1 MARKP
6 TGIEALEQ
14 ARHDLLGATSVE
26 QFRVAQAVI
35 LPLELGISLAR
46 TAELIGMTSGWV
58 ARARIRYIYLYNN
71 AEIPAPRGGRRN
83 NLLAPE
89 EEIDFVEAALRG
101 PTRDRSISDIQ
112 ALKSALEKRLGHDRF
127 ALSTAYNILNRVKRL
142 QDKSPKVSFSSRRY
156 LSY

>member
-46 TAELIGMTSGWV
+46 TAELIGMTPGWV

-71 AEIPAPRGGRRN
+71 VELPAARGGRHN
-83 NLLAPE
+83 NLLAPD

-112 ALKSALEKRLGHDRF
+112 ALKSALEKRLRRHI
-127 ALSTAYNILNRVKRL
+127 ALSTAYNILNRAKRV
-142 QDKSPKVSFSSRRY
+142 QDKSPTVSFASRRY
-156 LSY
+156 LPY